1 MKHILLIALL
11 LFALLPSKADW
22 NLVPTNNPNLVPT
35 NNPNLISANN
45 PNNTSANNPNLLPAN
60 NPNIVATKN
69 TDNILTITPAV
80 ETVFYAVSNY
90 NIANQ
95 YINHAPAVRLKK

>member
-22 NLVPTNNPNLVPT
+22 NLVST
-35 NNPNLISANN
+35 
-45 PNNTSANNPNLLPAN
+45 NNPNLLPAN
-60 NPNIVATKN
+60 NPNHNPAN
-69 TDNILTITPAV
+69 NPDNLHHLPSAKQLTITPTV

-95 YINHAPAVRLKK
+95 YINHAPTTCLKK

>member
-22 NLVPTNNPNLVPT
+22 NLVST
-35 NNPNLISANN
+35 NNPNLISTNN
-45 PNNTSANNPNLLPAN
+45 PNLVSANNPNHNPAN
-60 NPNIVATKN
+60 NP
-69 TDNILTITPAV
+69 DNLHHLPSAKQLTITPTV

-95 YINHAPAVRLKK
+95 YINHAPTTCLKK